1 MASEQQNTKDMKLNE
16 IEKLKQTDK
25 FYEWWDAVGSAIRRY
40 ESQDVQEHSLRVAR
54 MAWQDRGLLIDNM
67 SDKYLFTR
75 QHTHYD

>member
-40 ESQDVQEHSLRVAR
+40 ESQDMQEHSLRVAR
-54 MAWQDRGLLIDNM
+54 MAWQDRGLLIDNIED
-67 SDKYLFTR
+67 SRAKGVG
-75 QHTHYD
+75 

>member
-1 MASEQQNTKDMKLNE
+1 MKLNE

-67 SDKYLFTR
+67 SDKYLFNR
-75 QHTHYD
+75 QHTRYD

>member
-67 SDKYLFTR
+67 SDKYLFNR
-75 QHTHYD
+75 QHTRYD

>member
-54 MAWQDRGLLIDNM
+54 MAWQDRGLLIDN
-67 SDKYLFTR
+67 DKGLS
-75 QHTHYD
+75 

>member
-40 ESQDVQEHSLRVAR
+40 ESQDMQEHSLRVAR

-75 QHTHYD
+75 QHTRYD

>member
-54 MAWQDRGLLIDNM
+54 MAWQDRGLLIDNGRR
-67 SDKYLFTR
+67 SVAR
-75 QHTHYD
+75 R

>member
-40 ESQDVQEHSLRVAR
+40 EGQDMQEHSLRVAR
-54 MAWQDRGLLIDNM
+54 MAWQDRGLLIDNGTKM
-67 SDKYLFTR
+67 KQRVISLSN
-75 QHTHYD
+75 

>member
-1 MASEQQNTKDMKLNE
+1 MKLNE

-40 ESQDVQEHSLRVAR
+40 ESQDMQEHSLRVAR

-67 SDKYLFTR
+67 SDKYLFNR
-75 QHTHYD
+75 QHTRYD

>member
-40 ESQDVQEHSLRVAR
+40 ESQDMQEHSLRVAR

-67 SDKYLFTR
+67 SDKDLFNR
-75 QHTHYD
+75 QHTRYD

>member
-1 MASEQQNTKDMKLNE
+1 MKLNE

-40 ESQDVQEHSLRVAR
+40 EGQDMQEHSLRVAR

-67 SDKYLFTR
+67 SDKYLFNR
-75 QHTHYD
+75 QHTRYD

>member
-40 ESQDVQEHSLRVAR
+40 ESQDMQEHSLRVAR

-67 SDKYLFTR
+67 SDKYLFNR
-75 QHTHYD
+75 QHTRYD